1 MFSFSVMSRF
11 STIPQ
16 KLYRTAIVW
25 SIVSTTIPLLVF
37 VYLGFF
43 SRYTADD
50 YCHANY
56 FPRGSNIFRGMRQEY
71 MSGSNRFMMAFLTG
85 MSEFFGPSANAYLP
99 IIFIVLWV
107 GGLGWLLFQV
117 DQLTGWQGNVW
128 LSLLFAE
135 QIAFFSILQA
145 PNRYQVIYWRSGIA
159 TYFAPLVF
167 LPIIAGYILRSI
179 KAPGRSTISQWMRA
193 TACFGMAFLVGG
205 FSETTVAMQ
214 TSLVSL
220 AIMGVWFWAKGE
232 VREASLCL
240 LLSTLLGTL
249 LAMGVIILS
258 PANAIR
264 QMVFRPPPTFPR
276 LVWMSLDFARDFVVY
291 SVRSLPLPTIVSFVI
306 PVLIVF
312 GISLRRFPNIS
323 PREQLRRLW
332 PVYILIPL
340 AAYLLIVSVCAPSVY
355 GESAYPEARALFP
368 ARFIMTTAIIA
379 EGALLGYTL
388 GQFVQHWETRKSQAL
403 FLASLLLLLSTL
415 YPLRAGLKVA
425 AQIPDYQKWAAA
437 WDQRDA
443 QIRALK
449 QTGVMD
455 IEVVALDSWPGV
467 KEVDSNPKHW
477 VNRCAAIYYGVN
489 TIRANQ

>member
-1 MFSFSVMSRF
+1 
-11 STIPQ
+11 
-16 KLYRTAIVW
+16 
-25 SIVSTTIPLLVF
+25 
-37 VYLGFF
+37 
-43 SRYTADD
+43 
-50 YCHANY
+50 
-56 FPRGSNIFRGMRQEY
+56 MRQEY

-107 GGLGWLLFQV
+107 GGLSWLLFQV
-117 DQLTGWQGNVW
+117 DQLTGWHGNVL

-167 LPIIAGYILRSI
+167 LPLIAGYILRSVR
-179 KAPGRSTISQWMRA
+179 APGHSAISRWTRA
-193 TACFGMAFLVGG
+193 AACFGMAFLVGG

-220 AIMGVWFWAKGE
+220 AIMGVWLWAKGE
-232 VREASLCL
+232 AREASLRT
-240 LLSTLLGTL
+240 LLSTLLGSL

-264 QMVFRPPPTFPR
+264 QMAFRPPPTLLR
-276 LVWMSLDFARDFVVY
+276 LVWLSLDFARDFVVY
-291 SVRSLPLPTIVSFVI
+291 SARSLPLPTIVSFVV
-306 PVLIVF
+306 PALIMF
-312 GISLRRFPNIS
+312 GLSLRYFSNTS
-323 PREQLRRLW
+323 PREQLRRIW
-332 PVYILIPL
+332 PVYVLIPL
-340 AAYLLIVSVCAPSVY
+340 TAYLLIVSVCAPSVY

-379 EGALLGYTL
+379 EGALLGYAL
-388 GQFVQHWETRKSQAL
+388 GQIAQHWETRKSQVL
-403 FLASLLLLLSTL
+403 FLVSLLLLLSTL
-415 YPLRAGLKVA
+415 YPLRAGLKVS
-425 AQIPDYQKWAAA
+425 AQIPDYQKWAVA

-443 QIRALK
+443 KIRALK
-449 QTGVMD
+449 QAGVMD
-455 IEVVALDSWPGV
+455 IEVIALDSRPGV
-467 KEVDSNPKHW
+467 KELDPNPKHW

-489 TIRANQ
+489 TIRANP